1 MVVRALAER
10 LIGKSIQQVEI
21 ARPELGIVIVLTDDA
36 AFTVHTSVS
45 VSLAANLAGSTIER
59 VSDTDK
65 QLTLHL
71 NNGGRLAISTDVDT
85 FEVVEAYVYRDE
97 DGYVVHN

>member
-1 MVVRALAER
+1 VRTLSER
-10 LIGKSIQQVEI
+10 LIGKSIRKVDI
-21 ARPELGIVIVLTDDA
+21 TRPETGILIELTDDA
-36 AFTVHTSVS
+36 GFTVYTSIS
-45 VSLAANLAGSTIER
+45 VSLMANLAGSTIEG
-59 VSDTDK
+59 VSDGAK

-71 NNGGRLAISTDVDT
+71 NNGGCLAISTDVDT